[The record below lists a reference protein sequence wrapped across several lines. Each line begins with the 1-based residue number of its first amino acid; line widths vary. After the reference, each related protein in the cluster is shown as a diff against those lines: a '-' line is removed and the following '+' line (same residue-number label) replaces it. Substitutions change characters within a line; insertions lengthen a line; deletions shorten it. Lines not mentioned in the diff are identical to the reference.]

1 MIDLTPL
8 EPYIV
13 EDNSNYDHIA
23 DVVIEDRGFVKWF
36 DDHINLWCNCAFVT
50 KDGRRVIQTNDKRY
64 NYEITTVV
72 HMIEKYAENKDYF
85 YETLIALHN
94 ANLEYE
100 KLYGFAYDPH
110 GAKSS
115 NKSSNKSRKKT
126 KQTSLDFGD
135 KPKKETAAEK
145 KLKAHA
151 AKISMLTFK
160 IKPANGDN
168 TL

>member
-1 MIDLTPL
+1 MIDLSPL
-8 EPYIV
+8 EKYIIDDI
-13 EDNSNYDHIA
+13 ELHLSSAETRIK
-23 DVVIEDRGFVKWF
+23 DVGFDDWF
-36 DDHINLWCNCAFVT
+36 DNEINHFCNCSFLS
-50 KDGRRVIQTNDKRY
+50 KDGRRLMQTNDKRY
-64 NYEITTVV
+64 NYEITTSVR
-72 HMIEKYAENKDYF
+72 MIELYGGNNKDY
-85 YETLIALHN
+85 YYNELINCHLN
-94 ANLEYE
+94 NLEFERINGY
-100 KLYGFAYDPH
+100 AYDPYSTTKK
-110 GAKSS
+110 KSTT
-115 NKSSNKSRKKT
+115 SRKKT